1 MPQGFLTCTAVHD
14 AEGREIPLQ
23 DAIRY
28 GWLKPVKAPA
38 GWDIGPDEVP
48 LGSNLFLD
56 AGRQYVAYAF
66 GYRSPVS
73 NYAVSSFG
81 VGTGVGAA
89 TATDTALINPV
100 PLIAPSTYLQLVDSV
115 DFPAPFVARINFTLG
130 SSMANGYLITE
141 FGFYSGDQTLLIH
154 LVRTGINKVSDF
166 APTCCHRIR
175 F

>member
-1 MPQGFLTCTAVHD
+1 MPRGFLTCTAVHD
-14 AEGREIPLQ
+14 AEGHEISLQ

-38 GWDIGPDEVP
+38 GWGIGADEVP

-56 AGRQYVAYAF
+56 AGRQYLAYAF

-73 NYAVSSFG
+73 NYAVSYFG
-81 VGTGVGAA
+81 VGTGTAA
-89 TATDTALINPV
+89 PTATDTALSNPV
-100 PLIAPSTYLQLVDSV
+100 PLIAPSTYLALVDSV
-115 DFPAPFVARINFTLG
+115 DYPAPFVARINYTLG
-130 SSMANGYLITE
+130 ANMANGYLITE

-154 LVRTGINKVSDF
+154 LVRTGLNKTSDY
-166 APTCCHRIR
+166 APTMAHRCR